1 MAFSGKG
8 QVAEGPQGG
17 KGVRSDMDAH
27 SSKPRVLGEHEWNRL
42 VLYKLGNTERLAIF
56 TSRCGMKDKWI

>member
-42 VLYKLGNTERLAIF
+42 VLYKL
-56 TSRCGMKDKWI
+56 